1 MSDAY
6 DYLCRVL
13 AHPERPH
20 VFNPPS
26 RAETPEP
33 PGLGGETAPAS
44 RAVCFCPFC
53 VRHRDRVRRGKEP
66 NFE

>member
-20 VFNPPS
+20 VFNPPARS
-26 RAETPEP
+26 ADEP
-33 PGLGGETAPAS
+33 DGLAGETAPAS
-44 RAVCFCPFC
+44 RAVCCCPAC

-66 NFE
+66 NYE